1 MMIVSD
7 NTINKSEYILC
18 GDPVVPQI
26 CVKADAEDIL
36 KIAKGW
42 HKLIN
47 NYPYYASAI
56 GLTEAASPDTIEH
69 IMHRY
74 GTDINS
80 YNKPIIL
87 GCSTNSLDKGAVID
101 ANYAHPVSNAGSV
114 FVLENLLEANPKAD
128 CEILLIALPGS
139 FYPETLIYM
148 RDQIF
153 KILADNTDPCS
164 LDLYAYEQIYK
175 AADKNKLSIAIE
187 KNLNVYISGEAI
199 DGIKNTKELASMVHL
214 ISVCY

>member
-1 MMIVSD
+1 MIIASN

-18 GDPVVPQI
+18 GDPDVPQL

-42 HKLIN
+42 HKMIEEFPH
-47 NYPYYASAI
+47 YSSAI
-56 GLTEAASPDTIEH
+56 GLTQAASPDTIEH

-80 YNKPIIL
+80 YNNPIIL

-101 ANYAHPVSNAGSV
+101 ANYAHPVSNAGAV
-114 FVLENLLEANPKAD
+114 FVLENLLIANPKAD
-128 CEILLIALPGS
+128 CEILLIALPGP
-139 FYPETLIYM
+139 FYPVTLIYT

-153 KILADNTDPCS
+153 KILADNTGPCS
-164 LDLYAYEQIYK
+164 LDLYAYEQLYK
-175 AADKNKLSIAIE
+175 AADKNKLSIEIE
-187 KNLNVYISGEAI
+187 KNLNVYIDGETI
-199 DGIKNTKELASMVHL
+199 DDIKNTKELASTVHL
-214 ISVCY
+214 ISLCY